1 MIMETLENKRQPLED
16 VVFVS
21 RQKPQIFLLKDDHET
36 RLGGNAFQSFSWGLD
51 AIGIWSISASVGMM
65 FQQLSQGGMP
75 ASLVIFCWLKKT
87 MICACLYETNT

>member
-51 AIGIWSISASVGMM
+51 AIGI
-65 FQQLSQGGMP
+65 
-75 ASLVIFCWLKKT
+75 
-87 MICACLYETNT
+87 